1 MNKLIK
7 NEIIKIA
14 DIHKQR
20 ITYAR
25 EKLSNLIPFTAEKI
39 QNLSEEEFLV
49 IELMVNRFSKLQ
61 DYIGSKVIDL
71 FFEIANE
78 NYKNLTM
85 LDKLHKLEK
94 FNIIENKD
102 IWLEI
107 RELRNNL
114 AHEYPE
120 HPELTAL
127 FLNQTYYFSQELI
140 KIYYKLQEYIMKG
153 Q

>member
-49 IELMVNRFSKLQ
+49 IELMVNRF
-61 DYIGSKVIDL
+61 
-71 FFEIANE
+71 
-78 NYKNLTM
+78 
-85 LDKLHKLEK
+85 
-94 FNIIENKD
+94 
-102 IWLEI
+102 
-107 RELRNNL
+107 
-114 AHEYPE
+114 
-120 HPELTAL
+120 
-127 FLNQTYYFSQELI
+127 
-140 KIYYKLQEYIMKG
+140 
-153 Q
+153 